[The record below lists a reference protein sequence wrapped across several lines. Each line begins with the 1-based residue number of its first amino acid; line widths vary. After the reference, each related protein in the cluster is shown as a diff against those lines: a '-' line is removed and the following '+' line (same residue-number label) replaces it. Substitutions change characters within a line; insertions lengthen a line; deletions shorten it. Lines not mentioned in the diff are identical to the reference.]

1 MALERVQPVP
11 WVVILDALAVK
22 PGGFSVGIQ
31 QVICVADAVT
41 AFYWDCTHSSLMMR
55 AACCICWEE
64 WISIPESSC
73 ASGMFGVMTVAI
85 GRRTLLSRLTASERA
100 RTEPLV
106 ATTTGSTTIFC
117 A

>member
-1 MALERVQPVP
+1 MGGNGAGKGAAGAVGVG
-11 WVVILDALAVK
+11 ILDALAVK

-41 AFYWDCTHSSLMMR
+41 AFAQDCAPTFLADDAGSL
-55 AACCICWEE
+55 
-64 WISIPESSC
+64 SIPESSC

-85 GRRTLLSRLTASERA
+85 GRRTLLSGLTASERA